1 MPDDQDPNLS
11 DLQARAWDRS
21 SSYISDPDLHPD
33 ADYHVLLEI
42 DNSSFLDF
50 KGITLHTGIFE
61 FNEATNLNFDEMRFL
76 YPTYDGRM
84 LKDGQLP
91 LYNNRIQPVSLKGRP
106 DLDEVPDSNISFTV
120 TDYESFVKV
129 EFKGIVPDLFQEGS
143 GVVALGYLNDEV
155 FYAEEVLAKHDENY
169 MPPNIEINNDS

>member
-1 MPDDQDPNLS
+1 MNQIRKKRLYNILLVSLFSVAGISLILYSLNSNL
-11 DLQARAWDRS
+11 
-21 SSYISDPDLHPD
+21 
-33 ADYHVLLEI
+33 DY
-42 DNSSFLDF
+42 FF
-50 KGITLHTGIFE
+50 T
-61 FNEATNLNFDEMRFL
+61 
-76 YPTYDGRM
+76 PTE
-84 LKDGQLP
+84 LKDQ
-91 LYNNRIQPVSLKGRP
+91 NISSDKRIKIGGMVLEGSVFRN
-106 DLDEVPDSNISFTV
+106 DSNISFTV

>member
-1 MPDDQDPNLS
+1 MNQI
-11 DLQARAWDRS
+11 RKKR
-21 SSYISDPDLHPD
+21 
-33 ADYHVLLEI
+33 
-42 DNSSFLDF
+42 
-50 KGITLHTGIFE
+50 
-61 FNEATNLNFDEMRFL
+61 
-76 YPTYDGRM
+76 
-84 LKDGQLP
+84 
-91 LYNNRIQPVSLKGRP
+91 LYNILLVSLFSVSGISLILFSLNSN
-106 DLDEVPDSNISFTV
+106 LDYFFTPTELKEQNISSDKRIKIGGMVLEGSVFRNDSNISFTV